1 MILIEERTMEERI
14 PDPVEAIEGGWSD
27 ERTVCWMDGDSKKG
41 SIQAT
46 FLYIPLAAINV
57 VDSACVNVMSS
68 MIPTTVT
75 EIGLSRVDL
84 LRP

>member
-1 MILIEERTMEERI
+1 MKELC
-14 PDPVEAIEGGWSD
+14 VGW
-27 ERTVCWMDGDSKKG
+27 MNDSKKG

-46 FLYIPLAAINV
+46 FLYIPLAVINV

-68 MIPTTVT
+68 LIPTTVT

-84 LRP
+84 PGP